1 MRADGHTH
9 GFATLCIPQLE
20 IFVSSLLSQLRLASL
35 PPRAQELRGEIK
47 AFLRSALEPA
57 PAHVRARSWMG
68 FDAGFSQ
75 KLAARGWVGVT
86 LPAQYGGASLDAFS
100 RYVLVEEL
108 LAVGAPV
115 SAHWIADR
123 QSGPLILKFGTEA
136 QRQFYLPRICK
147 AEAFF
152 CIGMSEPNSGS
163 DLASVA
169 TRARPN
175 DAGWVLSGQKIWTT
189 NAHHSQYMIAL
200 VRSSGEKEDRQAGL
214 SQFIIDLSLPGVT
227 VRPIRDLAGDA
238 HFSEV
243 FFDNVQL
250 APDALVGTEG
260 SGWVQV
266 NAELAFE
273 RSGPER
279 IYSSIVLLEHWIS
292 VLRQRADKQA
302 HAVTIGRLA
311 VHLATLRN
319 MSITVTARLAIG
331 ESPVVEAA
339 LVKDLGTEFEQSIPS
354 IIEATMGMEPDAELD
369 SELYRTLAYVSQMAP
384 SYSLRGGTRE
394 ILRGMIARG
403 LGLR

>member
-1 MRADGHTH
+1 
-9 GFATLCIPQLE
+9 
-20 IFVSSLLSQLRLASL
+20 LSQLRLAAL
-35 PPRAQELRGEIK
+35 PPAAMALRADIK
-47 AFLRSALEPA
+47 AFLAEALEPA

-75 KLAARGWVGVT
+75 RLAARGWVGVT
-86 LPAQYGGASLDAFS
+86 LPAEYGGANIDAFS

-108 LAVGAPV
+108 LAAGAPV

-123 QSGPLILKFGTEA
+123 QSGPLIMKFGNDA
-136 QRQFYLPRICK
+136 QKDFYLPRICR

-152 CIGMSEPNSGS
+152 CIGMSEPGAGS
-163 DLASVA
+163 DLASVT

-175 DAGWVLSGQKIWTT
+175 DAGWLLNGQKIWTT
-189 NAHHSQYMIAL
+189 NAHHCHYMIAL

-227 VRPIRDLAGDA
+227 VRPIRDLSGDA

-250 APDALVGTEG
+250 GPDALVGQEG
-260 SGWVQV
+260 GGWAQV

-279 IYSSIVLLEHWIS
+279 IYSSIVLLDLWIRM
-292 VLRQRADKQA
+292 LRESPEGRG
-302 HAVTIGRLA
+302 HAATVGRLA
-311 VHLATLRN
+311 AHLATLRN
-319 MSITVTARLAIG
+319 MSITITARLARG

-339 LVKDLGTEFEQSIPS
+339 LIKDLGTEFEQSIPQC
-354 IIEATMGMEPDAELD
+354 IEATLGAGQGSALEAEL
-369 SELYRTLAYVSQMAP
+369 LRTLAYVSQMAP

>member
-1 MRADGHTH
+1 MST
-9 GFATLCIPQLE
+9 
-20 IFVSSLLSQLRLASL
+20 LLSQLRLAAL
-35 PPRAQELRGEIK
+35 PPAAMALRADIK
-47 AFLRSALEPA
+47 AFLAEALEPA

-75 KLAARGWVGVT
+75 RLAARGWVGVT
-86 LPAQYGGASLDAFS
+86 LPAEYGGANIDAFS

-108 LAVGAPV
+108 LAAGAPV

-123 QSGPLILKFGTEA
+123 QSGPLIMKFGNDA
-136 QRQFYLPRICK
+136 QKDFYLPRICR

-152 CIGMSEPNSGS
+152 CIGMSEPGAGS
-163 DLASVA
+163 DLASVT

-175 DAGWVLSGQKIWTT
+175 DAGWLLNGQKIWTT
-189 NAHHSQYMIAL
+189 NAHHCHYMIAL

-227 VRPIRDLAGDA
+227 VRPIRDLSGDA

-250 APDALVGTEG
+250 GPDALVGQEG
-260 SGWVQV
+260 GGWAQV

-279 IYSSIVLLEHWIS
+279 IYSSIVLLDLWIRM
-292 VLRQRADKQA
+292 LRESPEGRG
-302 HAVTIGRLA
+302 HAATVGRLA
-311 VHLATLRN
+311 AHLATLRN
-319 MSITVTARLAIG
+319 MSITITARLARG

-339 LVKDLGTEFEQSIPS
+339 LIKDLGTEFEQSIPQC
-354 IIEATMGMEPDAELD
+354 IEATLGAGQDSALEAEL
-369 SELYRTLAYVSQMAP
+369 LRTLAYVSQMAP